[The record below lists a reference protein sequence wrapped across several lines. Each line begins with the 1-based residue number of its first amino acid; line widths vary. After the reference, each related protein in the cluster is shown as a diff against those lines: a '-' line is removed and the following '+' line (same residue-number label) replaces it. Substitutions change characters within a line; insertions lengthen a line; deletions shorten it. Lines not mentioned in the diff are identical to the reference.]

1 MASQV
6 AHIVYSSKYLEANPG
21 KINDPDMF
29 YLGSCFPDIRR
40 IDQKVKRADTHLI
53 LKELNLDL
61 GYLDSFNAGWK
72 FHLFCDMQREAI
84 LNKHAFYDLPG
95 AGDVWNLANK
105 HLEDEVVY
113 DDFNNWEK
121 IINLF
126 NNAPFVENN
135 INVSPETFSVWYATL
150 AKYFESK
157 PTSETIR
164 IFLLKQP
171 KLAPI
176 AKEIVA
182 SVDKL
187 RKSDKV
193 VKILSKVKE
202 EIIIGM

>member
-6 AHIVYSSKYLEANPG
+6 AHIVYALKYLESNTG
-21 KINDPDMF
+21 KISDPDMF

-40 IDQKVKRADTHLI
+40 IDPKVKRADTHLI
-53 LKELNLDL
+53 LEDLNLDL
-61 GYLDSFNAGWK
+61 SYLDSFGAGWK

-84 LNKHAFYDLPG
+84 LNKYDFYNLPG
-95 AGDVWNLANK
+95 AGDSWNLANK

-113 DDFNNWEK
+113 DAFNNWEK

-135 INVSPETFSVWYATL
+135 INVSQETFSAWYATL
-150 AKYFESK
+150 AKYFETK
-157 PTSETIR
+157 PTSKTMR

-193 VKILSKVKE
+193 VKILSKVKD
-202 EIIIGM
+202 EISIGM